1 MLGEGD
7 ELLLTDSGEIGIAR
21 HEAADALVGVFHGT
35 FLPRRTGVAEPAPR
49 ADALFQSPESGK
61 LRAAIKGEAVD
72 QPDSAAN
79 SVGTFQNLPGE
90 PIEIIGMSHLEI
102 ECTNL
107 LQKIA

>member
-1 MLGEGD
+1 MRHEDLGGRSIAQALARERIHMLGEGD

-61 LRAAIKGEAVD
+61 LRAAIKGEA
-72 QPDSAAN
+72 
-79 SVGTFQNLPGE
+79 LPGKGWQGRE
-90 PIEIIGMSHLEI
+90 RFDDLVHDRS
-102 ECTNL
+102 
-107 LQKIA
+107 